1 VKRRSS
7 WRSSGRPGEMVYLAL
22 SGGCHCSRCQVR
34 SATRVRLTVTART
47 VHVAWE
53 RHSSR
58 RAWLRLWRLL
68 VVMVVVIAAIVIVL
82 VDMSVLPGFLV
93 LMRMLAIY
101 DMRRHEMVQ
110 TA

>member
-1 VKRRSS
+1 
-7 WRSSGRPGEMVYLAL
+7 
-22 SGGCHCSRCQVR
+22 
-34 SATRVRLTVTART
+34 
-47 VHVAWE
+47 
-53 RHSSR
+53 
-58 RAWLRLWRLL
+58 
-68 VVMVVVIAAIVIVL
+68 MVVVIAAIVIVL